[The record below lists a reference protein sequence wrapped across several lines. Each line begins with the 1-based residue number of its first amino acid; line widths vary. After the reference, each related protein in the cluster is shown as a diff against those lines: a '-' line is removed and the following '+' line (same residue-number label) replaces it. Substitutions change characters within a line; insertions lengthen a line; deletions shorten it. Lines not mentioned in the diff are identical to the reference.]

1 MLRGLWSAD
10 ASLGVAIF
18 HVYLVEF
25 VADFLR
31 CSGETPLFGLL
42 QKKITSV
49 NPRMRMRSAVTFD
62 TFSTKI
68 SPERRF

>member
-25 VADFLR
+25 VTDFLR
-31 CSGETPLFGLL
+31 CSGETPLFCLL
-42 QKKITSV
+42 QKYTPM
-49 NPRMRMRSAVTFD
+49 NPRMLMTS
-62 TFSTKI
+62 KEI
-68 SPERRF
+68 